1 MRGHLTQDTFR
12 GIRCSFP
19 IGHVT
24 LWTSEAF
31 ALSFHWLVCVD
42 RTRKTFSN
50 ILCDNTI
57 MTRWTDNLVIY
68 KKIKALVF
76 LAKLFRERRQLW
88 LFSILKR
95 SKSENIVFFFLFF

>member
-1 MRGHLTQDTFR
+1 MGASITRTLIHFYVAHLTQDTFR
-12 GIRCSFP
+12 GIRCSFR
-19 IGHVT
+19 IGHVI

-42 RTRKTFSN
+42 RTWKTFSN

-68 KKIKALVF
+68 KKKSVGFSCLIISREKAVVTF
-76 LAKLFRERRQLW
+76 
-88 LFSILKR
+88 
-95 SKSENIVFFFLFF
+95 